1 MELKSVSWGAEEGM
15 ESFLN
20 IFNFTTCFDG
30 LLTSSGWVVKDIC
43 NVIRALWITDDVK
56 SKLHGCAIEERYFF
70 LAQIRTMSIIYS
82 SCLCVCLCVCRY
94 ISLLAEMLYID
105 EKTHSSR
112 LKVHFK

>member
-20 IFNFTTCFDG
+20 IFNFTTCFAG
-30 LLTSSGWVVKDIC
+30 LLTSSGYVVKDIC

-70 LAQIRTMSIIYS
+70 SHKSGQCQSYIHLV
-82 SCLCVCLCVCRY
+82 CVCLCVFRSV
-94 ISLLAEMLYID
+94 SLFAEMLYID